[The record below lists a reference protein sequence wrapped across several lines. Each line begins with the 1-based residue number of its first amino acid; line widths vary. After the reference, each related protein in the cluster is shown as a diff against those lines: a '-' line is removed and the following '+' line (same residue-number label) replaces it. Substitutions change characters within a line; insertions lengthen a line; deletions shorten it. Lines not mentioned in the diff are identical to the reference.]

1 MAGGY
6 VYNTND
12 ITIKSFTVNNTKP
25 YTFQIKTPISFKRRN
40 IASTSSGSE
49 RFDFNSMAIRIYED
63 GDLYISSVPGETTNL
78 LKVYYHSCSVYF
90 TTTTYSYN
98 YEIFLSNITFSF
110 TTNSTI
116 RTNLASS
123 IATHYYEIKAQ
134 PNWSISSLFLGTYPN
149 ASTGIVFHTTQSSR
163 TSTGGSFQVLTD
175 TDPSYLYQPASLTD
189 ITSKDTIITNK
200 ITFPPLIINTSNFYL
215 SVANIQSVILL
226 QTQAIS
232 MPKITI
238 FLPNEYDASYS
249 GSIIEFRKHPFS
261 LNGHTT
267 EFTTGTATNKA
278 NMIDSTG
285 NSQTVIATITT
296 TASVMRLMYFTDGF
310 SNVYWMFLYRS

>member
-25 YTFQIKTPISFKRRN
+25 YTFQIKTPISFKRTN
-40 IASTSSGSE
+40 TASTSSGSE

-63 GDLYISSVPGETTNL
+63 GDLYISSVPGETPANL

-149 ASTGIVFHTTQSSR
+149 ANTGIVFNTTVSFR
-163 TSTGGSFQVLTD
+163 TSTGGSFQISTN

-200 ITFPPLIINTSNFYL
+200 ITFSPLIINTSNFYL
-215 SVANIQSVILL
+215 SVANIQSVMLL
-226 QTQAIS
+226 KTEAS
-232 MPKITI
+232 MPTITI
-238 FLPNEYDASYS
+238 FLPNEYDVSYS
-249 GSIIEFRKHPFS
+249 GSIIEFRKHPYS
-261 LNGHTT
+261 STNHTT
-267 EFTTGTATNKA
+267 VFNTGTATNKA
-278 NMIDSTG
+278 NMIDSSG
-285 NSQTVIATITT
+285 NNQTVITSITT
-296 TASVMRLMYFTDGF
+296 TSSVMRLMYYTDAF